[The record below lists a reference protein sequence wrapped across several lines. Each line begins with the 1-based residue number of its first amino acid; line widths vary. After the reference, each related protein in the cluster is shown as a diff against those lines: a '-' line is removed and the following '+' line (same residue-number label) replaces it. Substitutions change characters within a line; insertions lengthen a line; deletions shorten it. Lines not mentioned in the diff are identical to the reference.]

1 MDIRHRATLNRA
13 MDAWRHAGGLGPPR
27 GIGLQPRAILYLMR
41 PLLNA
46 RLKEI
51 PRK

>member
-13 MDAWRHAGGLGPPR
+13 MDAGRRAGGLWPPR
-27 GIGLQPRAILYLMR
+27 GIGLQHRALLYPMR
-41 PLLNA
+41 PLWDA

>member
-27 GIGLQPRAILYLMR
+27 GIGLQHLAILYLIR
-41 PLLNA
+41 PFLDAL
-46 RLKEI
+46 LKEI